1 MHLGHCGR
9 QINNQNFVKL
19 SFMICLCMNY
29 YLVKKKI
36 QNILALKLDYF
47 SIFVY
52 RALLSKE
59 INIVFNWPRPSSPL
73 KLETA
78 CVVLYAT
85 FFVSISFLISIYK
98 LKERCDIFF
107 NWFHVNVHVHKVK
120 TREKKWKSVLQRLN
134 RLDITFCK
142 RDNF

>member
-1 MHLGHCGR
+1 
-9 QINNQNFVKL
+9 
-19 SFMICLCMNY
+19 MICLCMNY

-85 FFVSISFLISIYK
+85 FFGEYIFSNINIQI
-98 LKERCDIFF
+98 ER
-107 NWFHVNVHVHKVK
+107 KV
-120 TREKKWKSVLQRLN
+120 WYIL
-134 RLDITFCK
+134 
-142 RDNF
+142 